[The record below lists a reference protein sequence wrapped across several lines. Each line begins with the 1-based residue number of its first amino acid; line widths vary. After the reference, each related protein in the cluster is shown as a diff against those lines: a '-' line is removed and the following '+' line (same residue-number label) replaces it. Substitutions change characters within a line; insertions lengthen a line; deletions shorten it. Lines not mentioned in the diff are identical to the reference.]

1 MDKISKTYK
10 QYFCIAEQT
19 TMATKTDPTKD
30 VVLSATDSKDPK
42 KVQAAQNILKTTK
55 GRIHIEE
62 ADLDEAELLNH
73 ISDYK
78 GGVEYVVLDPTIA
91 QQVQEEIE
99 QFARK
104 KGIKVINKSISR
116 TGKVG
121 YFLFRLGEFPSK
133 ESQKIQGYI
142 SQMPQVKHF
151 RFNVKNQEVKEPVR
165 NDTGRREV

>member
-10 QYFCIAEQT
+10 QYFGIAEQAAMT
-19 TMATKTDPTKD
+19 TKTDTTRD
-30 VVLSATDSKDPK
+30 VVLSKQDTTNAAKI
-42 KVQAAQNILKTTK
+42 QAAQNILKVTGGK
-55 GRIHIEE
+55 IHIEE

-78 GGVEYVVLDPTIA
+78 GGVEYVVMDPTIA

-104 KGIKVINKSISR
+104 KGIKVIKKSISN

-121 YFLFRLGEFPSK
+121 YFLFRLGEFPAK

-165 NDTGRREV
+165 KETGRREV

>member
-1 MDKISKTYK
+1 MGKISKLYK
-10 QYFCIAEQT
+10 QFFGLHEQST
-19 TMATKTDPTKD
+19 VKVDPGKD
-30 VVLSATDSKDPK
+30 VVLSPIDAKDPK

-62 ADLDEAELLNH
+62 GELDEAELLNH

-78 GGVEYVVLDPTIA
+78 GGVEYVVFDPTIA

-104 KGIKVINKSISR
+104 KGIKIIKKDLSR
-116 TGKVG
+116 SGKIG
-121 YFLFRLGEFPSK
+121 YFLFRLGEFPAK

-151 RFNVKNQEVKEPVR
+151 RFNVRNQETDIVPVKKETR
-165 NDTGRREV
+165 RREL

>member
-10 QYFCIAEQT
+10 QYFRIAEQT
-19 TMATKTDPTKD
+19 NPVSTGTIS
-30 VVLSATDSKDPK
+30 VKDPK
-42 KVQAAQNILKTTK
+42 KAEELAKK
-55 GRIHIEE
+55 GLNVSLTET
-62 ADLDEAELLNH
+62 DLDEAELLNH

-78 GGVEYVVLDPTIA
+78 GGVEYVVMDPTIA

-165 NDTGRREV
+165 KETGRREV

>member
-10 QYFCIAEQT
+10 QYFGIVEQT
-19 TMATKTDPTKD
+19 KPTTSGTIS
-30 VVLSATDSKDPK
+30 VKDPK
-42 KVQAAQNILKTTK
+42 KAEDLAKK
-55 GRIHIEE
+55 GINVHLTETE
-62 ADLDEAELLNH
+62 LDEAELLNH

-121 YFLFRLGEFPSK
+121 YFLFRLGEFPAK

-142 SQMPQVKHF
+142 SQMPQIKHF
-151 RFNVKNQEVKEPVR
+151 RFNVKNQETDIVPVKKE
-165 NDTGRREV
+165 TGRKEL

>member
-10 QYFCIAEQT
+10 QYFGIAEQAAMT
-19 TMATKTDPTKD
+19 TKTDTTRD
-30 VVLSATDSKDPK
+30 VVLSKQDTTNAAKI
-42 KVQAAQNILKTTK
+42 QAAQNILKVTGGK
-55 GRIHIEE
+55 IHIEE

-78 GGVEYVVLDPTIA
+78 GGVEYVVMDPTIA

-99 QFARK
+99 QFAKR
-104 KGIKVINKSISR
+104 KGIKVIKKSISS

-121 YFLFRLGEFPSK
+121 YFLFRLGEFPAK

-165 NDTGRREV
+165 KETGRREV

>member
-1 MDKISKTYK
+1 MGKISKLYK
-10 QYFCIAEQT
+10 QFFGLSEQSL
-19 TMATKTDPTKD
+19 TKTDPTKD
-30 VVLSATDSKDPK
+30 VVLSSMDAKDPK

-62 ADLDEAELLNH
+62 SELDEAELLNH

-78 GGVEYVVLDPTIA
+78 GGVEYVVFDPTIA

-104 KGIKVINKSISR
+104 KGIKIIKKDLSGS
-116 TGKVG
+116 GKIG
-121 YFLFRLGEFPSK
+121 YFLFRLGEFPAK

-151 RFNVKNQEVKEPVR
+151 RFNVRNQETDIVPVKKETR
-165 NDTGRREV
+165 RREL

>member
-10 QYFCIAEQT
+10 QYFGIAEQT
-19 TMATKTDPTKD
+19 AMTTKTDTTRD
-30 VVLSATDSKDPK
+30 VVLSKQDTTNAAKI
-42 KVQAAQNILKTTK
+42 QAAQNILKVTGGK
-55 GRIHIEE
+55 IHIEE

-78 GGVEYVVLDPTIA
+78 GGVEYVVMDPTIA

-99 QFARK
+99 QFAKR
-104 KGIKVINKSISR
+104 KGIKVIKKSISN

-121 YFLFRLGEFPSK
+121 YFLFRLGEFPAK

-165 NDTGRREV
+165 KETGRREV